1 MGSKF
6 QSPRAKFQRMAT
18 SQAPKERSGAT
29 VKRSSRRASGAS
41 GIVGELRAPL
51 SLAPGFSRVSEPI
64 ARTNRFNG
72 LSGPPAETVETVPAS
87 RAANTCLKPGADA
100 MSQPTPTPASHEG
113 QVPRTWA
120 SLPRAG
126 ASARLGTWSWVILWS
141 LGLGLWSFPASA
153 ADYLTE
159 LRTGWAEYQKGN
171 HTNSLAHYRAALA
184 AQPRSL
190 EPKLGLLLPLLADR
204 QFVAAEGLAREILRD
219 NKTHYLAHLRLA
231 TALRLQN
238 KLRAA
243 DAVLVRALEL
253 YPSDTGLLY
262 ERGLVKRAQNQLAA
276 ARYYFG
282 QAELLDPDNDAVFTA
297 LADPKLF
304 ADLAELTAPASPGFA
319 RGVGFRMGET
329 PARLDATLYG
339 GWIDYQGTQVKDTA
353 RLLGVATWLGLGKS
367 HAVETSFDYIE
378 IDRVGLTRFKQFDVN
393 AAYNNFSLANW
404 RLRAGAHVLAN
415 GDPSTDGAWSAFAG
429 AEWFGSPR
437 WGAGLDANFARYED
451 FGTGLEAT
459 QLAPKLGLVLATG
472 ADWTL
477 RADTR
482 GYWIHLSED
491 VGFGRRNFF
500 SAEERLSLLWDRWTF
515 TAFGWAGR
523 QVFAARGDGA
533 TIFNL
538 PEKHTAGFGAEV
550 KRALSNRA
558 AVAFRFNREEFREL
572 GGTTT
577 SAAHTFLTLLGYTF

>member
-1 MGSKF
+1 
-6 QSPRAKFQRMAT
+6 
-18 SQAPKERSGAT
+18 
-29 VKRSSRRASGAS
+29 
-41 GIVGELRAPL
+41 
-51 SLAPGFSRVSEPI
+51 VSEPI

-415 GDPSTDGAWSAFAG
+415 GDPSTDAAWSAFAG

>member
-1 MGSKF
+1 M
-6 QSPRAKFQRMAT
+6 
-18 SQAPKERSGAT
+18 
-29 VKRSSRRASGAS
+29 
-41 GIVGELRAPL
+41 L
-51 SLAPGFSRVSEPI
+51 
-64 ARTNRFNG
+64 
-72 LSGPPAETVETVPAS
+72 
-87 RAANTCLKPGADA
+87 
-100 MSQPTPTPASHEG
+100 
-113 QVPRTWA
+113 
-120 SLPRAG
+120 
-126 ASARLGTWSWVILWS
+126 LWS
-141 LGLGLWSFPASA
+141 LGFGFWSFPVSA
-153 ADYLTE
+153 ADYLSE
-159 LRTGWAEYQKGN
+159 LRLGWSEYQKGN

-184 AQPRSL
+184 AQPRSI
-190 EPKLGLLLPLLADR
+190 EAKLGLLLPLLADG
-204 QFVAAEGLAREILRD
+204 QFVPAEALAREILRD

-243 DAVLVRALEL
+243 DSVLVRALEL

-276 ARYYFG
+276 ARYYFS
-282 QAELLDPDNDAVFTA
+282 QAELLDPDNDAIFYA
-297 LADPKLF
+297 LADPRLF

-319 RGVGFRMGET
+319 RGVGFRVGET
-329 PARLDATLYG
+329 PARLDATFYG

-353 RLLGVATWLGLGKS
+353 RLFGLATWLGFGKS

-378 IDRVGLTRFKQFDVN
+378 IDRSGLARFQQLDVN

-404 RLRAGAHVLAN
+404 RLRAGTHLIAN
-415 GDPSTDGAWSAFAG
+415 ADPSTDGAWSAFAG

-437 WGAGLDANFARYED
+437 WGAGLDASFARYED
-451 FGTGLEAT
+451 FGTGLEVT
-459 QLAPKLGLVLATG
+459 QLAPKFGLVLATG

-491 VGFGRRNFF
+491 VGFARRNFF
-500 SAEERLSLLWDRWTF
+500 SAETRLALLWDRWTF
-515 TAFGWAGR
+515 GAFGWTGR
-523 QVFAARGDGA
+523 QIFAARSDGA

-550 KRALSNRA
+550 KRTLSDRA
-558 AVAFRFNREEFREL
+558 AVSFRFNREEFREL

-577 SAAHTFLTLLGYTF
+577 SAAHTFLTQLGYTF

>member
-253 YPSDTGLLY
+253 YPSDTGLL
-262 ERGLVKRAQNQLAA
+262 
-276 ARYYFG
+276 
-282 QAELLDPDNDAVFTA
+282 
-297 LADPKLF
+297 
-304 ADLAELTAPASPGFA
+304 
-319 RGVGFRMGET
+319 
-329 PARLDATLYG
+329 
-339 GWIDYQGTQVKDTA
+339 
-353 RLLGVATWLGLGKS
+353 
-367 HAVETSFDYIE
+367 
-378 IDRVGLTRFKQFDVN
+378 
-393 AAYNNFSLANW
+393 
-404 RLRAGAHVLAN
+404 
-415 GDPSTDGAWSAFAG
+415 
-429 AEWFGSPR
+429 
-437 WGAGLDANFARYED
+437 
-451 FGTGLEAT
+451 
-459 QLAPKLGLVLATG
+459 
-472 ADWTL
+472 
-477 RADTR
+477 
-482 GYWIHLSED
+482 
-491 VGFGRRNFF
+491 
-500 SAEERLSLLWDRWTF
+500 
-515 TAFGWAGR
+515 
-523 QVFAARGDGA
+523 
-533 TIFNL
+533 
-538 PEKHTAGFGAEV
+538 
-550 KRALSNRA
+550 
-558 AVAFRFNREEFREL
+558 
-572 GGTTT
+572 
-577 SAAHTFLTLLGYTF
+577 